1 MCELVGDPLVTTIAN
16 RDLSVNGAWKCQPI
30 EEVVS
35 VAKWNYY
42 VAKTLSYLEEIGLP
56 PP

>member
-16 RDLSVNGAWKCQPI
+16 RDLSVNGQWRCQPL
-30 EEVVS
+30 EDVVS

-42 VAKTLSYLEEIGLP
+42 VAKTLTYLEELDLP
-56 PP
+56 VP